1 MAALFDT
8 TIVGGDTTSWDGP
21 LVINVAIA
29 GEVAS
34 GSAVTRSGATPGDWV
49 FVTGSLGGSIKGHH
63 LDFTP
68 RVEHAG
74 YPGVLHGGVVGAAL
88 DEAMFWAATH
98 GVSRMHLSA
107 ELTVRYRKKVE
118 VGCSY
123 RLVARIV
130 KAARSM
136 CRTEAELL
144 DADGEV
150 CANATGKY
158 LPLPKE
164 DADLVLQ
171 DFHADDSTVPLERYL
186 DNRD

>member
-1 MAALFDT
+1 MAEHLPYTHNCFVCGVDNPHGLHLRFSSANDE
-8 TIVGGDTTSWDGP
+8 VTS
-21 LVINVAIA
+21 
-29 GEVAS
+29 
-34 GSAVTRSGATPGDWV
+34 
-49 FVTGSLGGSIKGHH
+49 
-63 LDFTP
+63 DFTP

-144 DADGEV
+144 DADSEV

-164 DADLVLQ
+164 DVDLVLR

-186 DNRD
+186 ANRD